1 MSEEEGPP
9 LEELLDHLEA
19 VIGRLS
25 EGSAPLERLVAD
37 YQEAARLLEAAEA
50 RLDAATR
57 RALELGTEVGG
68 AATAGAGPS
77 PEIAG
82 REGPQGPPRPGP

>member
-1 MSEEEGPP
+1 MSEEEAPP
-9 LEELLDHLEA
+9 LEELLDQLEA

-25 EGSAPLERLVAD
+25 EGSAPLDRLVSD

-57 RALELGTEVGG
+57 RVLEVGTDVG
-68 AATAGAGPS
+68 GIATPAAGTAPDRTDA
-77 PEIAG
+77 
-82 REGPQGPPRPGP
+82 PRATRSGS

>member
-1 MSEEEGPP
+1 MTEEEAPP

-25 EGSAPLERLVAD
+25 EGSAPLERLITD

-50 RLDAATR
+50 RLDTATR
-57 RALELGTEVGG
+57 RILELGPDVDGTVTP
-68 AATAGAGPS
+68 AAGQPPDS
-77 PEIAG
+77 PG
-82 REGPQGPPRPGP
+82 SGPPPPAR

>member
-1 MSEEEGPP
+1 MTEEEGPP

-25 EGSAPLERLVAD
+25 EGSAPLERLITD
-37 YQEAARLLEAAEA
+37 YQEAARLLEAADA

-57 RALELGTEVGG
+57 RILELGPDVDGTVTP
-68 AATAGAGPS
+68 A
-77 PEIAG
+77 AG
-82 REGPQGPPRPGP
+82 RRADIPGSGPPPPAR

>member
-1 MSEEEGPP
+1 MSDEDGPP
-9 LEELLDHLEA
+9 LEELLDQLEA

-25 EGSAPLERLVAD
+25 EGSAPLDRLVSD

-57 RALELGTEVGG
+57 RVLEVGTDVG
-68 AATAGAGPS
+68 AVAAPAAAPDGPD
-77 PEIAG
+77 A
-82 REGPQGPPRPGP
+82 RRPPRGGS

>member
-1 MSEEEGPP
+1 MSEEEEPP

-25 EGSAPLERLVAD
+25 EGSAPLERLVSD
-37 YQEAARLLEAAEA
+37 YEEAARLLESAEA

-57 RALELGTEVGG
+57 RVLELGTDVGG
-68 AATAGAGPS
+68 TTPPAAGQDPDV
-77 PEIAG
+77 PD
-82 REGPQGPPRPGP
+82 PPRRSPGSGS